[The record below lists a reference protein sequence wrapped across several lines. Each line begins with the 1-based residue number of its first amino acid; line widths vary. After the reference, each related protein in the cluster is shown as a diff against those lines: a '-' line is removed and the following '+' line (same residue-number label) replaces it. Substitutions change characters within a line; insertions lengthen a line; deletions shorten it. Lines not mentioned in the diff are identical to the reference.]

1 MKPKSST
8 SDQVQGPLGPSSWQ
22 VVPCCSL
29 SLTSQHLWVPCSPGF
44 PFRFWEVLIIS
55 LSPRASC
62 LPILLSTIT
71 IFLFNWQ
78 TGLSLTFFSLTTPTP
93 APRMRWRRRPSPLLW
108 SFFFFWKPYRSGDQ
122 RRFSWRSN
130 CFPTLISDIAGH
142 REAAEQTGLQWDDV
156 RSVLNGQ

>member
-108 SFFFFWKPYRSGDQ
+108 SFFFFFESLTGVGTSGASVDAQ
-122 RRFSWRSN
+122 TV
-130 CFPTLISDIAGH
+130 FPHWFLILLDTVKQQSKLDY
-142 REAAEQTGLQWDDV
+142 
-156 RSVLNGQ
+156 NGTMWEVY